1 MKTERRSALKKMFAS
16 VAGLAGLGI
25 AAKAVASE
33 EKTIGDVINF
43 QRAPM
48 MSSHTKYGNLLFL
61 SGRGGY
67 GGEPFTIEN
76 HTDIALKLLEEELI
90 KAGSSMEKCL
100 KATVY
105 LTDIENLNGMNA
117 TYQGRFGANPPARST
132 VSVTGMPGN
141 SLVQIDVIAYV

>member
-1 MKTERRSALKKMFAS
+1 MKTKRRSALKKMFAS

-25 AAKAVASE
+25 TAKASE
-33 EKTIGDVINF
+33 EKTVDEVINF
-43 QRAPM
+43 QNAPTL
-48 MSSHTKYGNLLFL
+48 SNSTRYGNLLFL

-76 HTDIALKLLEEELI
+76 HTKITLDLLEESLI
-90 KAGSSMEKCL
+90 RLGSSMEKCL

-105 LTDIENLNGMNA
+105 LTNIADLDGMNA
-117 TYQGRFGANPPARST
+117 TYRGRFGANPPARST

-141 SLVQIDVIAYV
+141 SLVQIDVIAYI